1 MKTIVKRFLAW
12 LMGYKPLRDVLVGVL
27 SREGW
32 VSGVRTSPL
41 ASETS
46 VHRPNLSGYCQGD
59 GVDLGFGGDPI
70 NETAVRIDLPSP
82 YSSGVFPTQ
91 LAGDA
96 TRLHWFADDAL
107 DYVFSSHLL
116 EDFEDTAFVLREWLR
131 VLKAGGFL
139 VIGCPDEVRYRNYCA
154 IMGHP
159 RNEHHVHTDFSLSQ
173 VRRLLEEIGGT
184 TLVYENDAVGAYSWE
199 LVARKN
205 G

>member
-1 MKTIVKRFLAW
+1 MKSAVKRFLVW
-12 LMGYKPLRDVLVGVL
+12 LLSFKPLRDVLVGVL

-46 VHRPNLSGYCQGD
+46 VHRPNLAQYCLGD
-59 GVDLGFGGDPI
+59 GIDLGFGGDPI
-70 NETAVRIDLPSP
+70 NETAVRIDLPNP

-96 TRLHWFADDAL
+96 TQLHWFADAAL

-116 EDFEDTAFVLREWLR
+116 EDFDDTASVLREWLR
-131 VLKAGGFL
+131 VLKAGGHL
-139 VIGCPDEVRYRNYCA
+139 VIGCPDEAKYRDYCA
-154 IMGHP
+154 TNGHP
-159 RNEHHVHTDFSLSQ
+159 RNEHHVHADFSLGL
-173 VRRLLEEIGGT
+173 VKRLLAEIGDT
-184 TLVYENDAVGAYSWE
+184 TPVYESDAVGAYSWE
-199 LVARKN
+199 LVVRKN